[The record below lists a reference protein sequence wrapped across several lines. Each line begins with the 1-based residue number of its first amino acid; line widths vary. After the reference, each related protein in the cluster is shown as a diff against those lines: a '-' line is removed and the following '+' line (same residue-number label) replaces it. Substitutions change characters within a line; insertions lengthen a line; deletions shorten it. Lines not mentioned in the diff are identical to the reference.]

1 MSAKPETSD
10 SGESTEFQSAAM
22 PGARAA
28 LILLLAINLFNY
40 LDRYVLAAVVE
51 NIKEELPKVA
61 VPDWLLRLFGSDPT
75 HTLIGLLA
83 MAFMATYMLTAPF
96 FGWMAER
103 VSRWRLVGIGVA
115 VWSLASGASG
125 LATTF
130 GILFLTRCLVGV
142 GEGAYGP
149 IAPDMISDL
158 YPVKVRGRVLAW
170 FYMAIPVGSA
180 LGYVLGSAIGSSSLG
195 WRWAFYLVV
204 PPGLLLGLACFFMKE
219 PVRGLEDLEE

>member
-1 MSAKPETSD
+1 MSDQPATLPVSR
-10 SGESTEFQSAAM
+10 SADIPSAGL

-96 FGWMAER
+96 FGWM
-103 VSRWRLVGIGVA
+103 
-115 VWSLASGASG
+115 
-125 LATTF
+125 
-130 GILFLTRCLVGV
+130 
-142 GEGAYGP
+142 
-149 IAPDMISDL
+149 
-158 YPVKVRGRVLAW
+158 
-170 FYMAIPVGSA
+170 
-180 LGYVLGSAIGSSSLG
+180 
-195 WRWAFYLVV
+195 
-204 PPGLLLGLACFFMKE
+204 
-219 PVRGLEDLEE
+219 